1 MDELR
6 SSGKPLSFRSGKYG
20 RPIANRGAPGVDAVT
35 LEAFEKDPQKNLY
48 SRRIRR
54 TSGCGSV
61 VVDPTR
67 AVAGP
72 QLEMMRGD
80 LGTEVIKCAESAWWR
95 GHTWM
100 GSAVRRTRNVS
111 PRTPVR
117 EQARHRRL
125 AQTCAL

>member
-1 MDELR
+1 M
-6 SSGKPLSFRSGKYG
+6 
-20 RPIANRGAPGVDAVT
+20 DAVT

-67 AVAGP
+67 AVVAP

-80 LGTEVIKCAESAWWR
+80 LGTEVIKVQNPHGGVDTR
-95 GHTWM
+95 GWGPPFVQPET
-100 GSAVRRTRNVS
+100 
-111 PRTPVR
+111 
-117 EQARHRRL
+117 
-125 AQTCAL
+125 